1 MKIPIIC
8 FIGVTDVIIIGIIAL
23 LLFGGKE
30 LPKFINKI
38 LDNIKESKK
47 HVKENH
53 DIDDTTKSKE

>member
-38 LDNIKESKK
+38 LDN
-47 HVKENH
+47 
-53 DIDDTTKSKE
+53 